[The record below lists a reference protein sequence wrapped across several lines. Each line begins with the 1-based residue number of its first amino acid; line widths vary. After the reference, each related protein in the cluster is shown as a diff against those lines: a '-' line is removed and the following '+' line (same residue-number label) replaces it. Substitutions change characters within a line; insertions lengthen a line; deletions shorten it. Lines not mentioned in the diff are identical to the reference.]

1 MKGHSQIK
9 SIQIKN
15 LGVIESTNLNFSDGL
30 TVLTGETGAG
40 KTMVLTALSLILGG
54 KADGKLVRNGSERM
68 LVAAEFVVDEYI
80 SDKVEELG
88 GSTEDGVLLIT
99 RTVSADGK
107 SKATIGGIPT
117 TASALSELGEELV
130 EIHAQSSSLRL
141 NKESVQRELIDRYA
155 NNQALLRDYQTRLNN
170 YQKCLS
176 RLSDLRKDFANR
188 DSEISKLSEIASLVK
203 KFELKENIYED
214 IDSEISR
221 LEAVE
226 DLNKG
231 VSTAL
236 SLLEN
241 EELNALGALQ
251 SAIKALGSAANLDRE
266 LGLIHS
272 QMADEVR
279 GITAAVSEL
288 KNYQIN
294 LNADPARFDYL
305 QSRKSELVALAKK
318 FGNSDNRNESI
329 NYLLSEAKNA
339 HVKIEDLKGGEDR
352 ILQLEKET
360 SLEFANT
367 HKAALA
373 LSESRLKAAK
383 EISKEITEELIELA
397 LPNAVIDI
405 EVSIPREQNEKNFAL
420 HGIDRVEINFASHR
434 SAKLSPLSKSASG
447 GELSRVML
455 ALEVVLSKGS
465 KVGTYIFDEVDAGV
479 GGKAAI
485 EVGRKLAK
493 LAKSSQVLVVTH
505 LPQVA
510 VWANNHIV
518 VEKSDAGDFTESS
531 VFEVKDDRRK
541 VEIARL
547 LSGQEGSESAREHAG
562 ELLELVGNEA
572 LR

>member
-40 KTMVLTALSLILGG
+40 KTMVLTALSLILGS

-68 LVAAEFVVDEYI
+68 LVAAEFVVDQYI

-88 GSTEDGVLLIT
+88 GSTEDGILLIT

-117 TASALSELGEELV
+117 TASTLSELGEELV

-155 NNQALLRDYQTRLNN
+155 NNQALLQDYQTRLNN

-203 KFELKENIYED
+203 RFELKENIYED
-214 IDSEISR
+214 IDNEIGR

-279 GITAAVSEL
+279 GIAAAVSEL

-493 LAKSSQVLVVTH
+493 VAKSSQVLVVTH

-510 VWANNHIV
+510 VWGNNHIV

>member
-15 LGVIESTNLNFSDGL
+15 LGVIESTNLDFSDGL

-117 TASALSELGEELV
+117 TASTLSELGEELV

-155 NNQALLRDYQTRLNN
+155 NNQALLQDYQSRLTT

-214 IDSEISR
+214 IDNEIGR

-279 GITAAVSEL
+279 GIAAAVSEL

-397 LPNAVIDI
+397 LPSAVIDI

-493 LAKSSQVLVVTH
+493 VAKSSQVLVVTH

>member
-1 MKGHSQIK
+1 
-9 SIQIKN
+9 
-15 LGVIESTNLNFSDGL
+15 
-30 TVLTGETGAG
+30 
-40 KTMVLTALSLILGG
+40 MVLTALSLILGG

-117 TASALSELGEELV
+117 TASTLSELGEELV

-155 NNQALLRDYQTRLNN
+155 NNQALLQDYLNRLTT
-170 YQKCLS
+170 YQKCVS
-176 RLSDLRKDFANR
+176 RLSDLRKDFANK

-214 IDSEISR
+214 IDNEIGR

-279 GITAAVSEL
+279 GIAAAVSEL

-360 SLEFANT
+360 SLE
-367 HKAALA
+367 
-373 LSESRLKAAK
+373 
-383 EISKEITEELIELA
+383 
-397 LPNAVIDI
+397 
-405 EVSIPREQNEKNFAL
+405 
-420 HGIDRVEINFASHR
+420 
-434 SAKLSPLSKSASG
+434 
-447 GELSRVML
+447 
-455 ALEVVLSKGS
+455 
-465 KVGTYIFDEVDAGV
+465 
-479 GGKAAI
+479 
-485 EVGRKLAK
+485 
-493 LAKSSQVLVVTH
+493 
-505 LPQVA
+505 
-510 VWANNHIV
+510 
-518 VEKSDAGDFTESS
+518 
-531 VFEVKDDRRK
+531 
-541 VEIARL
+541 
-547 LSGQEGSESAREHAG
+547 
-562 ELLELVGNEA
+562 
-572 LR
+572 

>member
-117 TASALSELGEELV
+117 TASTLSELGEELV

-155 NNQALLRDYQTRLNN
+155 NNLALLQDYQSRLIT
-170 YQKCLS
+170 YQKCLA

-214 IDSEISR
+214 IDNEIGR

-288 KNYQIN
+288 KNYQVN

-493 LAKSSQVLVVTH
+493 VAKSSQVLVVTH

>member
-68 LVAAEFVVDEYI
+68 LVAAEFVVDQYI

-117 TASALSELGEELV
+117 TASTLSELGEELV

-155 NNQALLRDYQTRLNN
+155 NNQALLQDYQNRLTT

-214 IDSEISR
+214 IDNEIGR

-279 GITAAVSEL
+279 GIAAAVSEL

-405 EVSIPREQNEKNFAL
+405 EVSFPREQNEKNFAL

-493 LAKSSQVLVVTH
+493 VAKSSQVLVVTH

>member
-15 LGVIESTNLNFSDGL
+15 LGVIESTNLDFSDGL

-117 TASALSELGEELV
+117 TASTLSELGEELV

-155 NNQALLRDYQTRLNN
+155 NNQALLQDYLNRLTT
-170 YQKCLS
+170 YQKCVS

-214 IDSEISR
+214 IDNEIGR

-236 SLLEN
+236 TLLEN

-279 GITAAVSEL
+279 GIAAAVSEL
-288 KNYQIN
+288 KNYQVN

-493 LAKSSQVLVVTH
+493 VAKSSQVLVVTH

-510 VWANNHIV
+510 VWGNNHIV